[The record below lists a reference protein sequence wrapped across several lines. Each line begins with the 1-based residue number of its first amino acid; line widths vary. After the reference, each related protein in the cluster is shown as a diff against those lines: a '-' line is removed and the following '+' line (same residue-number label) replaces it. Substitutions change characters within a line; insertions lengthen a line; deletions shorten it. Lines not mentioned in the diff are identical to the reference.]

1 MSCGVVS
8 FLPFS
13 LSSPIKLL
21 TRETPLKDVVGRDDG
36 NNCED
41 TASPVVLGDE
51 GL

>member
-1 MSCGVVS
+1 MPCNVVF
-8 FLPFS
+8 FLPLS

-21 TRETPLKDVVGRDDG
+21 TRGTPLKDVVGRDDG

-41 TASPVVLGDE
+41 TASPVALGDE